1 MISDWLTQNNID
13 GSATLASANPPSEIP
28 NLKSFMTPFASLLD
42 QYKAVFFDAYGV
54 LKNAH
59 GLIPGVDRT
68 IHALIQAQKPFYVL
82 TNDASRSPDQLA
94 ESYARLGLPSITAN
108 RIVSSGMLAR
118 EYLELKVNHGT
129 VAYLGT
135 DTSAHYIENA
145 DLHALPIRDVDL
157 NNAGDIT
164 ALVLLD
170 DEGFDWNTDL
180 NKTVNLLRLRNIPV
194 IVANTDAT
202 YPVSGNRV
210 AVAIGSVADM
220 LERIVGKQFIR
231 FGKPDAQLFM
241 FAYDL
246 LRESLA
252 ELPNGQMSIGK
263 NDILMVGDTLKSDIL
278 GGNKFGFDTAL
289 VLTGNTPAED
299 VDLRIKATG
308 IIPTYVCESAAV

>member
-1 MISDWLTQNNID
+1 
-13 GSATLASANPPSEIP
+13 
-28 NLKSFMTPFASLLD
+28 MTSFASLID

-68 IHALIQAQKPFYVL
+68 INALIQTEKPFYVL

-94 ESYARLGLPSITAN
+94 ESYARLGLPMVTAD

-118 EYLELKVNHGT
+118 EYLQLKVSHGT

-145 DLHALPIRDVDL
+145 DLHALPIREVDL

-180 NKTVNLLRLRNIPV
+180 NKTVNLLRQRNIPV

-210 AVAIGSVADM
+210 AVAIGAVADM

-246 LRESLA
+246 LRDSPSERA
-252 ELPNGQMSIGK
+252 PIGK
-263 NDILMVGDTLKSDIL
+263 NEILMVGDTLKSDIL

>member
-1 MISDWLTQNNID
+1 
-13 GSATLASANPPSEIP
+13 
-28 NLKSFMTPFASLLD
+28 MTPFSSLLD
-42 QYKAVFFDAYGV
+42 QYKAIFFDAYGV

-68 IHALIQAQKPFYVL
+68 INALIDSEKPFYVL
-82 TNDASRSPDQLA
+82 TNDASRSPEQLA
-94 ESYARLGLPSITAN
+94 DSYARLGLPLVTAD

-118 EYLELKVNHGT
+118 EYLQLKVSHGT

-145 DLHALPIRDVDL
+145 DLHALPIRKVNL
-157 NNAGDIT
+157 NDASDIT

-210 AVAIGSVADM
+210 AVAIGGVADM

-241 FAYDL
+241 FAFDL
-246 LRESLA
+246 LREKMA
-252 ELPNGQMSIGK
+252 IGK
-263 NDILMVGDTLKSDIL
+263 NEILMVGDTLKSDIL